1 MGSRS
6 GADRR
11 SWPPTG
17 PWPRAPLSSTS
28 ICSLGRSIRISSPAS
43 ARATRCS
50 ATSARTSSFET
61 SPVVSGCRST
71 AVTSAL
77 ARTGVIRP
85 DPNDPS
91 PLRIDEVLVRKM
103 LVLFIRDETWKTRL
117 KRAVVGVSGGVDS
130 AVSVAL
136 ASEALGPENVL
147 GLFTPYRHS
156 SQESRLHA
164 RAVSKQFGFT
174 LEEVPITA
182 QVDAYFRAA
191 PVDESDPRIRIR
203 MGNKMARERKSIEYD
218 RSWPDGIVIG
228 TSNKTEL
235 LLGYG
240 TQFGDMACG
249 INPVG
254 DLYKTQLREL
264 ALHLGVPEA
273 IVHKPPTAELWEGQT
288 DEGELGFTYA
298 DADLVLYHM
307 VDRRLRPAV
316 LVEHGFDGQLGT
328 RIRELLRRNHYKRV
342 MPLIAKLSLR
352 TVGHDFLYPRDW
364 EAD

>member
-1 MGSRS
+1 V
-6 GADRR
+6 
-11 SWPPTG
+11 TEV
-17 PWPRAPLSSTS
+17 LS
-28 ICSLGRSIRISSPAS
+28 
-43 ARATRCS
+43 
-50 ATSARTSSFET
+50 
-61 SPVVSGCRST
+61 
-71 AVTSAL
+71 
-77 ARTGVIRP
+77 RTGVIRP
-85 DPNDPS
+85 DPKDPS
-91 PLRIDEVLVRKM
+91 ALRIDEVLVRKM
-103 LVLFIRDETWKTRL
+103 LVLFIRDETWKARL

-156 SQESRLHA
+156 SEESRRHA
-164 RAVSKQFGFT
+164 WALSKQFGFR

-240 TQFGDMACG
+240 TQFGDMASG

-264 ALHLGVPEA
+264 ALHLGVPEV
-273 IVHKPPTAELWEGQT
+273 IVRKAPTAELWEGQT

-307 VDRRLRPAV
+307 VDRRLRPSELIAA
-316 LVEHGFDGQLGT
+316 GFDASLVN
-328 RIRELLRRNHYKRV
+328 RIREMVRKNHYKRV
-342 MPLIAKLSLR
+342 MPLIAKVSLR

>member
-6 GADRR
+6 GVDRR
-11 SWPPTG
+11 SSLPTG
-17 PWPRAPLSSTS
+17 PLSRAPLSSTS
-28 ICSLGRSIRISSPAS
+28 TCSLGRSIRISLPAS

-85 DPNDPS
+85 DPKDPS

-103 LVLFIRDETWKTRL
+103 LVLFIRDETTKARL
-117 KRAVVGVSGGVDS
+117 RRAVVGVSGGVDS
-130 AVSVAL
+130 AVAVAL
-136 ASEALGPENVL
+136 ATEALGPEKVL

-156 SQESRLHA
+156 SEESRTHA
-164 RAVSKQFGFT
+164 AALAKKLGFR
-174 LEEVPITA
+174 LEEVPITK
-182 QVDAYFRAA
+182 QIDGYFGGAA
-191 PVDESDPRIRIR
+191 AADRIRI
-203 MGNKMARERKSIEYD
+203 GNKMARERKSIEYD
-218 RSWPDGIVIG
+218 RSWPDGMVIG

-264 ALHLGVPEA
+264 AA
-273 IVHKPPTAELWEGQT
+273 
-288 DEGELGFTYA
+288 
-298 DADLVLYHM
+298 
-307 VDRRLRPAV
+307 
-316 LVEHGFDGQLGT
+316 
-328 RIRELLRRNHYKRV
+328 
-342 MPLIAKLSLR
+342 
-352 TVGHDFLYPRDW
+352 
-364 EAD
+364 